1 MKSLLSLFIVLII
14 CYPLSADITGDIT
27 VKVIRVSFQND
38 DIEGTTG
45 NGDFL
50 YLTELDM
57 CTEYTIDPLPH
68 DKSYF
73 ESQLMAVNN
82 YFRAVSYGKF
92 GIDLENSMIFPA
104 NEETSYHLEN
114 TMDYYH
120 PYAEDDLHE
129 QRLTELFKEAVE
141 LAYTEDG
148 IGIADDDLIV
158 IVHAGIG
165 QDFSL
170 PFLDPTP
177 EDIPSTYVDAEMLQT
192 YNNGPI
198 TIGNSTV
205 EHGIILPETQNHLL
219 YGIAESMIS
228 TSSNPCEYQFGLT
241 GTFALMIGF
250 AVGLPPLWDTE
261 SGQSGIGIFGLMDQ
275 GSNNGRGLIPS
286 PPDAW
291 TRTYAGWEE
300 PTVVKPGINVQ
311 LANRSEDNLIKL
323 DINSDEYFLI
333 ENRTNWF
340 RDSVSIDSSRYL
352 MYEQSDNEQR
362 YPPFVE
368 VLFDSVEIE
377 KHDNG
382 VVISIPNYDLG
393 LPASGL
399 LIWHIDEDRINN
411 GITNYTINGNREKR
425 GVDLEEAD
433 GAQDIG
439 YPNIFL
445 FADPTGGY
453 FGDMWFQGNPEYE
466 ALYPDQEGQPLEFGP
481 FTHPNTKSNDGATT
495 YLSINNIG
503 LPQDTMSFSVTN
515 AMLADGFPDSSLH
528 IWLIY
533 DFDGDGLMEIVG
545 GKDSLWVAEEGN
557 ISNKL
562 YFYYTTNQIYDLS
575 VGNFNGTNQLIVFEK
590 DSSTTNMNYFGW
602 NSELN
607 DMNWVFYDNLD
618 FTNAVFVNDHL
629 GNHQY
634 KQSSDDFFYSAK
646 VVNNDESIDSV
657 EISASMAD
665 LDLDGSAEY
674 VFMGWMKE
682 DNQLVDIPDF
692 YGTLEVRH
700 LSGITVSGFPLYP
713 YTLTQI
719 VLIKNL
725 YGDNHPEIVVQNA
738 EGEIIIINWKGELE
752 YRLTDYGELIC
763 LSKYE
768 GRNAIV
774 TESAIWLF
782 DEVNEN
788 YGNEWTSTHH
798 NFGNTRTLHLNIPKR
813 TPDTAL
819 IDKDKTY
826 AYPNPVYD
834 GNVKIRIAVESA
846 EIVEIMIYDFAGYF
860 VEKFTMENLTQG
872 EIHEEIWNIADIE
885 SGVYFANITATNGT
899 KSESEILKIGVI
911 K

>member
-1 MKSLLSLFIVLII
+1 
-14 CYPLSADITGDIT
+14 
-27 VKVIRVSFQND
+27 
-38 DIEGTTG
+38 
-45 NGDFL
+45 
-50 YLTELDM
+50 
-57 CTEYTIDPLPH
+57 
-68 DKSYF
+68 
-73 ESQLMAVNN
+73 
-82 YFRAVSYGKF
+82 
-92 GIDLENSMIFPA
+92 MI
-104 NEETSYHLEN
+104 
-114 TMDYYH
+114 
-120 PYAEDDLHE
+120 
-129 QRLTELFKEAVE
+129 
-141 LAYTEDG
+141 
-148 IGIADDDLIV
+148 
-158 IVHAGIG
+158 
-165 QDFSL
+165 
-170 PFLDPTP
+170 
-177 EDIPSTYVDAEMLQT
+177 
-192 YNNGPI
+192 
-198 TIGNSTV
+198 
-205 EHGIILPETQNHLL
+205 
-219 YGIAESMIS
+219 
-228 TSSNPCEYQFGLT
+228 
-241 GTFALMIGF
+241 
-250 AVGLPPLWDTE
+250 
-261 SGQSGIGIFGLMDQ
+261 
-275 GSNNGRGLIPS
+275 
-286 PPDAW
+286 
-291 TRTYAGWEE
+291 
-300 PTVVKPGINVQ
+300 
-311 LANRSEDNLIKL
+311 
-323 DINSDEYFLI
+323 
-333 ENRTNWF
+333 
-340 RDSVSIDSSRYL
+340 
-352 MYEQSDNEQR
+352 
-362 YPPFVE
+362 
-368 VLFDSVEIE
+368 
-377 KHDNG
+377 
-382 VVISIPNYDLG
+382 G

-528 IWLIY
+528 IWLTY
-533 DFDGDGLMEIVG
+533 DFDGDGVMEIVG

-602 NSELN
+602 NSVLN

-700 LSGITVSGFPLYP
+700 LSRITVSGFPLYP

-798 NFGNTRTLHLNIPKR
+798 DFGNTRTLHLNIPKR
-813 TPDTAL
+813 IPDTAL

-846 EIVEIMIYDFAGYF
+846 EKVEIMIFDFAGYF
-860 VEKFTMENLTQG
+860 IKKFTMDNLIQG
-872 EIHEEIWNIADIE
+872 SIHEQLWNVDDVE
-885 SGVYFANITATNGT
+885 SGVYFANIKATNGT

>member
-50 YLTELDM
+50 YSSELDL
-57 CTEYTIDPLPH
+57 CSEYTIDPVPH

-73 ESQLMAVNN
+73 ESQLKAVDN
-82 YFRAVSYGKF
+82 YFRAVSYEKF
-92 GIDLENSMIFPA
+92 GIDLNNSQVYPA
-104 NEETSYHLEN
+104 GSQSSYVLSN
-114 TMDYYH
+114 TMDHYH
-120 PYAEDDLHE
+120 PYGEDDMYE
-129 QRLTELFKEAVE
+129 QRLTELFKESVE
-141 LAYTEDG
+141 LAFTSDG
-148 IGIADDDLIV
+148 VEISSDDIV
-158 IVHAGIG
+158 IIIHAGIG

-192 YNNGPI
+192 YTNGPI

-219 YGIAESMIS
+219 YDIAESMFS
-228 TSSNPCEYQFGLT
+228 TSSTPCEYQFGLT
-241 GTFALMIGF
+241 GTFALMMGF

-261 SGQSGIGIFGLMDQ
+261 SGQTGIGVFGLMDQ

-286 PPDAW
+286 PPEAW
-291 TRTYAGWEE
+291 TRMYVGWEGA
-300 PTVVKPGINVQ
+300 TVVKPGTNVQ
-311 LANRSEDNLIKL
+311 LASRSEDNLIQVN
-323 DINSDEYFLI
+323 INASEYFLI

-340 RDSVSIDSSRYL
+340 RENVSVDSARYL
-352 MYEQSDNEQR
+352 MYEQSGKER

-368 VLFDSVEIE
+368 VLFDSIALE
-377 KHDNG
+377 KDENG
-382 VVISIPNYDLG
+382 VVTSISDYDIG

-399 LIWHIDEDRINN
+399 LIWHIDENRIDS
-411 GITNYTINGNREKR
+411 GIPNYMINGNRENR

-453 FGDMWFQGNPEYE
+453 FGDMWFRGNPEYE

-528 IWLIY
+528 IWLTY
-533 DFDGDGLMEIVG
+533 DFDGDGVMEIIG

-602 NSELN
+602 NSVLN

-674 VFMGWMKE
+674 VFLGGMKE

-700 LSGITVSGFPLYP
+700 LSRITVSGFPLYP

-798 NFGNTRTLHLNIPKR
+798 DFGNTRTLHLNIPKR
-813 TPDTAL
+813 ITDTAL

-834 GNVKIRIAVESA
+834 GNVKIRVAVESA

-860 VEKFTMENLTQG
+860 IKKFTMDNLAQG
-872 EIHEEIWNIADIE
+872 SIHEQLWNVDDVE
-885 SGVYFANITATNGT
+885 SGVYFANIKATSGT

>member
-50 YLTELDM
+50 YSSELDL
-57 CTEYTIDPLPH
+57 CSEYTIDPVPH

-73 ESQLMAVNN
+73 ESQLKAVDN
-82 YFRAVSYGKF
+82 YFRAVSYEKF
-92 GIDLENSMIFPA
+92 GIDLNNSQVYPA
-104 NEETSYHLEN
+104 GSQSSYVLSN
-114 TMDYYH
+114 TMDHYH
-120 PYAEDDLHE
+120 PYGEDDMYE
-129 QRLTELFKEAVE
+129 QRLTELFKESVE
-141 LAYTEDG
+141 LAFTSDG
-148 IGIADDDLIV
+148 VEISSDDIV
-158 IVHAGIG
+158 IIIHAGIG

-192 YNNGPI
+192 YTNGPI

-219 YGIAESMIS
+219 YDIAESMFS
-228 TSSNPCEYQFGLT
+228 TSSTPCEYQFGLT
-241 GTFALMIGF
+241 GTFALMMGF

-261 SGQSGIGIFGLMDQ
+261 SGQTGIGVFGLMDQ

-286 PPDAW
+286 PPEAW
-291 TRTYAGWEE
+291 TRMYVGWEGA
-300 PTVVKPGINVQ
+300 TVVKPGISVQ
-311 LANRSEDNLIKL
+311 LASRSEDNLIQV
-323 DINSDEYFLI
+323 DINASEYFLI

-340 RDSVSIDSSRYL
+340 RENVSVDSARYL
-352 MYEQSDNEQR
+352 MYEQSGKER

-368 VLFDSVEIE
+368 VLFDSIALE
-377 KHDNG
+377 KDENG
-382 VVISIPNYDLG
+382 VVTSISDYDIG

-399 LIWHIDEDRINN
+399 LIWHIDENRIDS
-411 GITNYTINGNREKR
+411 GIPNYMINGNRENR

-453 FGDMWFQGNPEYE
+453 FGDMWFRGNPEYE

-528 IWLIY
+528 IWLTY
-533 DFDGDGLMEIVG
+533 DFDGDGVMEIIG

-602 NSELN
+602 NSVLN

-674 VFMGWMKE
+674 VFLGGMKE

-700 LSGITVSGFPLYP
+700 LSRITVSGFPLYP

-798 NFGNTRTLHLNIPKR
+798 DFGNTRTLHLNIPKR
-813 TPDTAL
+813 ITDTAL

-860 VEKFTMENLTQG
+860 IKKFTMDNLAQG
-872 EIHEEIWNIADIE
+872 SIHEQLWNVDDVE
-885 SGVYFANITATNGT
+885 SGVYFANIKATSGT